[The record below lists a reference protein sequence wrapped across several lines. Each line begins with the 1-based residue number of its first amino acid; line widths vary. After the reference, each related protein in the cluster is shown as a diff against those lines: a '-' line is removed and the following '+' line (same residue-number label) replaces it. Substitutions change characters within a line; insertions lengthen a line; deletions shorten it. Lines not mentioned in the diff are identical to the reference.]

1 MTSSPPVGAGPNDH
15 AADLAVVVERVS
27 KSYGDVA
34 AVRDVTLEIGRAEFF
49 TLLGPSGCGK
59 TTTLR
64 MIAGFIVP
72 DEGRILIDGRDV
84 TDVPPNRRPSNM
96 VFQQYALFPHLSVWE
111 NVAFGPRESRMD
123 RHEMK
128 SRVDGTLELVQLG
141 AMARRM
147 PSQLSGGQQQ
157 RVALARA
164 LVNSPAVLLL
174 DEPLGAL
181 DLKMR
186 KTMQFELKQ
195 IQREVGITFVY
206 VTHDQDEAL
215 TMSDRIAVMNHGVV
229 EQVGTPREVYGAPR
243 TLFVAGFIGDANL
256 LAGRVVETEGNR
268 VAIQLASGAVVWAR
282 AVDRLA
288 PGSAAVAVIRPET
301 VRLMPAEGD
310 VGGPE
315 GILTETVF
323 QGSAVRAVLEA
334 ADGERIV
341 ATLAPGEVAPVAVG
355 QRAAVA
361 WDIDSAVAFGGDNTA
376 ELAAASGTP

>member
-1 MTSSPPVGAGPNDH
+1 
-15 AADLAVVVERVS
+15 
-27 KSYGDVA
+27 
-34 AVRDVTLEIGRAEFF
+34 
-49 TLLGPSGCGK
+49 
-59 TTTLR
+59 